1 MAGTSTLPLLAV
13 TLRVQL
19 AKCWNTRV
27 SRGTDCGSVER
38 MFGDNL
44 SGAGNQQE
52 RPGIEQW
59 VVGFVVGEGCFS
71 CAIQRNR
78 AMGLGW
84 QVQPRF
90 VVVQGEKSRSA
101 LEVLGTVLGCGR
113 IYRNRRHDNHK
124 EDLLKYQVLRMD
136 DLCHRIVPFFEANPL
151 ITTKHEDFLK
161 FREILGM
168 MERRLHLSIDGLRRI
183 ALVTETMNQRKPSR
197 FLESSEAIRQPTLI
211 DVRVEE
217 MVLPPRR
224 RGEAE
229 ERNSLSG
236 EQLPCTGAI
245 PCEDPLITAE
255 PTPAAFKERR

>member
-1 MAGTSTLPLLAV
+1 
-13 TLRVQL
+13 
-19 AKCWNTRV
+19 
-27 SRGTDCGSVER
+27 
-38 MFGDNL
+38 MFGDNP

-59 VVGFVVGEGCFS
+59 VVGFVDGEGCFS
-71 CAIQRNR
+71 CPIQQNR
-78 AMGLGW
+78 SMGLGW

-90 VVVQGEKSRSA
+90 VVVQGERSLPA
-101 LEVLGTVLGCGR
+101 LELLATVLGCGQ

-124 EDLLKYQVLRMD
+124 EDLLSYQVFRRD
-136 DLCHRIVPFFEANPL
+136 DLRHRIVPFFEANPL
-151 ITTKHEDFLK
+151 VTAKWEDFLK
-161 FREILGM
+161 FREILDM
-168 MERRLHLSIDGLRRI
+168 MERRLHLSVDGLRRI
-183 ALVTETMNQRKPSR
+183 ALVQQTMNQRKPSR

-224 RGEAE
+224 RGDAE

-236 EQLPCTGAI
+236 ELLPCTGAI
-245 PCEDPLITAE
+245 PCVDPLITAE

>member
-1 MAGTSTLPLLAV
+1 
-13 TLRVQL
+13 
-19 AKCWNTRV
+19 
-27 SRGTDCGSVER
+27 
-38 MFGDNL
+38 MFGDNP

-59 VVGFVVGEGCFS
+59 VVGFVDGEGCFS
-71 CAIQRNR
+71 CPIQQNR
-78 AMGLGW
+78 SMGLGW

-90 VVVQGEKSRSA
+90 VVVQGERSLPA
-101 LEVLGTVLGCGR
+101 LELLAAVLGCGR

-124 EDLLKYQVLRMD
+124 EDLLSYQVLRRD
-136 DLCHRIVPFFEANPL
+136 DLRQRIVPFFEANPL
-151 ITTKHEDFLK
+151 VTAKWEDFLK
-161 FREILGM
+161 FREILDM
-168 MERRLHLSIDGLRRI
+168 MERRLHLSVDGLRRI
-183 ALVTETMNQRKPSR
+183 ALVQQTMNQRKPSR

-224 RGEAE
+224 RGDAE

-236 EQLPCTGAI
+236 ELLPCTGAI
-245 PCEDPLITAE
+245 PCADPLITAE

>member
-1 MAGTSTLPLLAV
+1 
-13 TLRVQL
+13 
-19 AKCWNTRV
+19 
-27 SRGTDCGSVER
+27 
-38 MFGDNL
+38 MFGDNP

-59 VVGFVVGEGCFS
+59 VVGFVDGEGCFS
-71 CAIQRNR
+71 CPIQQNR
-78 AMGLGW
+78 SMELGW

-90 VVVQGEKSRSA
+90 VVVQGERSLPA
-101 LEVLGTVLGCGR
+101 LELLATVLGCGQ

-124 EDLLKYQVLRMD
+124 EDLLSYQVFRRD
-136 DLCHRIVPFFEANPL
+136 DLRHRIVPFFEANPL
-151 ITTKHEDFLK
+151 VTAKWEDFLK
-161 FREILGM
+161 FREILDM
-168 MERRLHLSIDGLRRI
+168 MERRLHLSVDGLRRI
-183 ALVTETMNQRKPSR
+183 ALVQQTMNQRKPSR

-224 RGEAE
+224 RGDAE

-236 EQLPCTGAI
+236 ELLPCTGAI
-245 PCEDPLITAE
+245 PCADPLITAE